1 MDLDPSTKIDDVIDQ
16 NPAAMRVFSDYG
28 VDTCCG
34 AQRSLREGAEEASV
48 DLDDLMDALRSL
60 S

>member
-1 MDLDPSTKIDDVIDQ
+1 MDLDPSTKIDDVIDAD
-16 NPAAMRVFSDYG
+16 PGAMRVFSEYG

-48 DLDDLMDALRSL
+48 DLDDLLSALRSL
-60 S
+60 F